1 MKFSCYNPLRLLPAL
16 AIVQVCMIH
25 LGSAASTN
33 AFIAYEDLDKMCQ
46 IGDGV
51 DPTKFNVRVIVFST
65 NSAVHRS
72 DIRLTIQSASRGAI
86 PVQISTN
93 GQVLNFPHDK
103 ELRRQNPPIIANQPE
118 GTLSLT
124 MRFELAVPDDLTF
137 RYSRLGD
144 GVTEAN
150 KAMKSM
156 VGMWSL
162 LVPKMNG
169 VIFYFPKA
177 SAGNAKVEIMRA
189 EGAKEYTTDTNS
201 MIEFKLERKLLT
213 ENPEVKVSEKPRH
226 ILPGKE

>member
-1 MKFSCYNPLRLLPAL
+1 MKFPCHIPVGLLPAL
-16 AIVQVCMIH
+16 AIVQVCMMP
-25 LGSAASTN
+25 LVSAASTN
-33 AFIAYEDLDKMCQ
+33 AFIAYEDMDKMCQ

-51 DPTKFNVRVIVFST
+51 DRTKFNACVIVFST
-65 NSAVHRS
+65 NSAVRRS

-86 PVQISTN
+86 PVQINTN

-103 ELRRQNPPIIANQPE
+103 ALRRENPRIIANQPE
-118 GTLSLT
+118 GTLSMTLS
-124 MRFELAVPDDLTF
+124 FELAMPDDLTF
-137 RYSRLGD
+137 RYNRLAD

-150 KAMKSM
+150 KAIKSM

-177 SAGNAKVEIMRA
+177 GAGKAKVEIMRA
-189 EGAKEYTTDTNS
+189 EGAKEYTADKNS
-201 MIEFKLERKLLT
+201 MIEFKLERKLLA
-213 ENPEVKVSEKPRH
+213 ENPEVKISERPRH